1 MFLEINNALYMH
13 VQLNSF
19 YSLFSSFP
27 LLPRSNIIT
36 CLVYFT
42 SIFYTHT
49 VLKYVIY
56 RLHIML
62 YFYVNSK
69 CTQDIG
75 RINNVKVSIEN
86 APNKCLIQAMQ
97 LLTCTIKFS
106 FKNEK
111 FESQLI
117 GLNSCDCIFLEN
129 NQSLGLT
136 QWLNRIILHL

>member
-1 MFLEINNALYMH
+1 MPYICM
-13 VQLNSF
+13 
-19 YSLFSSFP
+19 YSLMPSIPCSVLFLFSLEVS
-27 LLPRSNIIT
+27 IIT

-42 SIFYTHT
+42 SIFYTHM

-62 YFYVNSK
+62 FYVNSK

-111 FESQLI
+111 FERQLI

-129 NQSLGLT
+129 NQSLGLA